1 MYKKTILIIGTLV
14 LIMISIVF
22 IINAQKKSK
31 SENIIIN
38 DVVQNDFVANEVY
51 ENIANITV
59 TEEQKNILE
68 NETNSEIS
76 NKTSSSTTTIS
87 KLNIS
92 SNMTNKSSSTKNH
105 NKQTSTSSK
114 TTTNNNT
121 KIKNN
126 TNNIPV
132 IKEESKKETGEKYV
146 INNEMISKLR
156 NTINKNKT
164 EDMVQYGYNI
174 IVDNS
179 IIKTTNYFTFSEKR
193 VISKLKYIFGTIK
206 IYAQDYYVDGKYIT
220 TQCFID

>member
-1 MYKKTILIIGTLV
+1 MYKKMILIIGTLV
-14 LIMISIVF
+14 LIMINIVF
-22 IINAQKKSK
+22 ITHAQKKSK
-31 SENIIIN
+31 NIIVN
-38 DVVQNDFVANEVY
+38 DIVQNDFVANEVY

-59 TEEQKNILE
+59 IEEQKNILE

-87 KLNIS
+87 KANIS
-92 SNMTNKSSSTKNH
+92 SNMTNKSSSPKNQ

-121 KIKNN
+121 KGKNS

-132 IKEESKKETGEKYV
+132 IKDEVKKETGEKYI

>member
-1 MYKKTILIIGTLV
+1 MYKKMILIIGTLV
-14 LIMISIVF
+14 LIMITIVF
-22 IINAQKKSK
+22 ITHAQKKSK
-31 SENIIIN
+31 NIIVN
-38 DVVQNDFVANEVY
+38 DIVQNDFVVNEVY

-59 TEEQKNILE
+59 IEEQKNILE

-87 KLNIS
+87 KANIS
-92 SNMTNKSSSTKNH
+92 SNMTNKASSTKNQ

-121 KIKNN
+121 KVKNS

-132 IKEESKKETGEKYV
+132 IKDEDKKETGEKYI

-156 NTINKNKT
+156 NTINENKT